1 MSSGGDDSDGE
12 GDGSWSQEE
21 EDEEEDGA
29 DENNGDLISSRNHH
43 RLKPEPSSDSELWP
57 VWKQNVFKQT

>member
-21 EDEEEDGA
+21 DD
-29 DENNGDLISSRNHH
+29 DNDRVNENEGELISGNSRH
-43 RLKPEPSSDSELWP
+43 RLKDEPNSDSEL
-57 VWKQNVFKQT
+57 